1 MGEDVSFDLYNYE
14 YLTPLLYWVLALRE
28 RWIITEGD
36 GLHVALRD
44 FRMSQNLD
52 KIVSDVVTLEA
63 VENFSAWEHGE
74 NITIMVNNNL
84 KLESV

>member
-1 MGEDVSFDLYNYE
+1 M
-14 YLTPLLYWVLALRE
+14 
-28 RWIITEGD
+28 
-36 GLHVALRD
+36 ALRD